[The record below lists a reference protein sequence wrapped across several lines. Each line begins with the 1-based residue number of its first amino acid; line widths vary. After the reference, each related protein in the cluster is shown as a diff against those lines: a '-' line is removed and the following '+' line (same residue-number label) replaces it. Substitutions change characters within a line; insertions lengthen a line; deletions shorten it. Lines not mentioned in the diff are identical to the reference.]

1 MAFHP
6 HLDHSFLNCGPW
18 PYEVLWLNVGIVIYI
33 YIISKHKVTKKFIQ
47 AQCQMNLRCFW
58 EHLSTLH
65 RETLLQPWF
74 GHQTNTFSQ
83 KKTHKEWSLNYS
95 RWDSILPLKI
105 ARFLPH
111 TYTHTY
117 THICIHS
124 HAYTHAYTYTHSHK
138 HRCAHRHAY
147 KHMHS
152 HTHMHTV
159 HAHMCTH
166 EALCSF
172 RNIIF

>member
-111 TYTHTY
+111 TYTHTHTRTY
-117 THICIHS
+117 
-124 HAYTHAYTYTHSHK
+124 AYI
-138 HRCAHRHAY
+138 R
-147 KHMHS
+147 M
-152 HTHMHTV
+152 HTHMLTHTHTHISTGV
-159 HAHMCTH
+159 HTGMHTSICTLTHTCTLCMHTCAHMKRS
-166 EALCSF
+166 ALLET
-172 RNIIF
+172 